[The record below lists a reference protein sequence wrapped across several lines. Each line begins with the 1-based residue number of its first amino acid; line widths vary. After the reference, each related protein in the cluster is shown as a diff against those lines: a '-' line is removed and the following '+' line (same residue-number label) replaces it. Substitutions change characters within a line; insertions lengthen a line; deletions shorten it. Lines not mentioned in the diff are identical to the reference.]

1 MTRISGSYPGG
12 PRRGAEGVGDE
23 RAEGA
28 PRIGR
33 VEQLE
38 ERLEQAS
45 RSQVRRRRTRR
56 VWSGLAFALVLGGGI
71 GLYLG
76 YRSHRSPEDL
86 TDARNATRQSPLFDA
101 SRETNRVLLELWR
114 MEDLEKQPAP
124 P

>member
-12 PRRGAEGVGDE
+12 PRRGAEAVGEE

-76 YRSHRSPEDL
+76 YQSQLRRS
-86 TDARNATRQSPLFDA
+86 AT
-101 SRETNRVLLELWR
+101 
-114 MEDLEKQPAP
+114 K
-124 P
+124 